1 MDQVTPFAQPHSV
14 GGSECLLATQ
24 EWVKQGQWLQDRGST
39 VGTGP
44 KGRLRKLIFDHD
56 PFKTYVRDAN
66 SSLDNVSLIFAVA
79 FYIFFVLYISWA
91 IVAYVNRPYTESYSS
106 PPMNEAEQVHINI
119 QLSCNS
125 GWGCYSW
132 NRSATSSAT
141 WANVTGDNVQWVH
154 VKQHYSDVSSK
165 QCEGIEDED
174 TVVRNKFANTT
185 VEGALCFSVNTAD
198 GIVIDAPFSEGARYN
213 GEWAL
218 NVLILAKEYKGISP
232 MRVELVLEP
241 SQRKTVT
248 LGLITDERAGRDK
261 SQKLFVSDLFYNGKN
276 PDNRASIHIALSQS
290 YTKYEE
296 KRTGSLSSL
305 IGLIGGASG
314 FLIGILSVL
323 RWLVSLAV
331 DRRLDCGCI
340 AP

>member
-1 MDQVTPFAQPHSV
+1 MDDVEKIAWPAPD
-14 GGSECLLATQ
+14 GDSESLLATK
-24 EWVKQGQWLQDRGST
+24 EWVKQGQWLQDSST

-44 KGRLRKLIFDHD
+44 KGRIRKMIFDHD
-56 PFKTYVRDAN
+56 PFKAYVRDAN
-66 SSLDNVSLIFAVA
+66 SGLDNVSLIFAVI
-79 FYIFFVLYISWA
+79 FYICFVLYISWA
-91 IVAYVNRPYTESYSS
+91 IVAYVDRPYLESYSS
-106 PPMNEAEQVHINI
+106 PPMSEAEQVHINI

-125 GWGCYSW
+125 GWGCYWW

-141 WANVTGDNVQWVH
+141 WANVTGDSVEWVH
-154 VKQHYSDVSSK
+154 VKQHYSDVSSN
-165 QCEGIEDED
+165 QCKGIVDED

-185 VEGALCFSVNTAD
+185 VEGALCFSANTAD
-198 GIVIDAPFSEGARYN
+198 GIEIYAPFSKEAQYN
-213 GEWAL
+213 GDWAL
-218 NVLILAKEYKGISP
+218 NVLIFANEEKGSST

-248 LGLITDERAGRDK
+248 LGLISDDRAGRDK
-261 SQKLFVSDLFYNGKN
+261 THKLFISDLFYNGKN

-305 IGLIGGASG
+305 VGEIGGASG

-323 RWLVSLAV
+323 RGLISLAV

-340 AP
+340 A